1 MYELVLWVC
10 LMAAPDICNEKRLP
24 FQAPTSLMDCMW
36 QGQTQMV
43 RWLDENPQWH
53 LKRWR
58 CAPPEA

>member
-10 LMAAPDICNEKRLP
+10 LLAQPELCSEKRLP
-24 FQAPTSLMDCMW
+24 FQEPMGVMDCMW
-36 QGQTQMV
+36 RGQIEMV
-43 RWLDENPQWH
+43 RWLEDNPQWA